1 MYVKTISLLYV
12 LSELVFIKT
21 LQNSAVARIFI
32 WFHTLRTKFQ
42 YMQVEYKWAK
52 VYLLEV
58 LILDSGL

>member
-12 LSELVFIKT
+12 LSEHVFIQT
-21 LQNSAVARIFI
+21 LQNSSEARIFI
-32 WFHTLRTKFQ
+32 WFHTLWTKFQ